1 MKSRSSTTPC
11 SPGNRTCLLAAA
23 ILAVVG
29 CSVKPLPPPPDQAKP
44 VPVAA
49 EPDKPTILTLEYGN
63 RSSKASIQID
73 LSGTDI
79 QLEMTGSRDSL
90 RRPVPPSVSPATQAP
105 SSAQPVVVNVSQNPS
120 RLAAPP
126 DDSGTLLARRIVD
139 SAAPK
144 ADPGMSDST
153 LRKVVQRIRRSQEL
167 FYAGRYPEAEDQV
180 RRANELKA
188 TAEGLALAG
197 SIAWVRKDKEGARRN
212 WLAARELDPDFPGL
226 SAVLEPEPVR
236 QDPSR

>member
-11 SPGNRTCLLAAA
+11 NRLRRAGALTMS
-23 ILAVVG
+23 VVVVAG

-44 VPVAA
+44 VPVAT

-90 RRPVPPSVSPATQAP
+90 RKPSPAAPQAA
-105 SSAQPVVVNVSQNPS
+105 SHNLSNGQPVVVNVSQNPS
-120 RLAAPP
+120 RPVGP
-126 DDSGTLLARRIVD
+126 DDSGTVRARRIVD
-139 SAAPK
+139 SAIPAG
-144 ADPGMSDST
+144 DPGMSDST
-153 LRKVVQRIRRSQEL
+153 LRKVVQRIRKSQEL

-197 SIAWVRKDKEGARRN
+197 SIAWVRKDKDGARRN
-212 WLAARELDPDFPGL
+212 WLKARELDPDFPGL
-226 SAVLEPEPVR
+226 SAVLESEPVG
-236 QDPSR
+236 QDPTR

>member
-11 SPGNRTCLLAAA
+11 NRLRRAGLLAAC
-23 ILAVVG
+23 ILTVAG

-44 VPVAA
+44 VPAA
-49 EPDKPTILTLEYGN
+49 TEPDKPTILTLEYGN

-90 RRPVPPSVSPATQAP
+90 RKPLPAAP
-105 SSAQPVVVNVSQNPS
+105 QTASHNLSSGQPVVVNVAQNPS
-120 RLAAPP
+120 RSAAPL
-126 DDSGTLLARRIVD
+126 DDSGTIRARRIVD
-139 SAAPK
+139 SAIPAG
-144 ADPGMSDST
+144 DPGMSDST
-153 LRKVVQRIRRSQEL
+153 LRKVVQRIRKSQEL

-197 SIAWVRKDKEGARRN
+197 SIAWVRKDKDGARRN
-212 WLAARELDPDFPGL
+212 WLKARELDPDFPGL
-226 SAVLEPEPVR
+226 SAVLESEPAR
-236 QDPSR
+236 QDPTR

>member
-11 SPGNRTCLLAAA
+11 SRAGGAGLLAAS
-23 ILAVVG
+23 IVAVAG

-44 VPVAA
+44 APVAP
-49 EPDKPTILTLEYGN
+49 EPEKPTILTLEYGN

-79 QLEMTGSRDSL
+79 QLEMTGSRDSV
-90 RRPVPPSVSPATQAP
+90 RKAPPASSAAAGASP
-105 SSAQPVVVNVSQNPS
+105 SGAQPVVVNVSQNPS
-120 RLAAPP
+120 RSVAE
-126 DDSGTLLARRIVD
+126 DSGSLRVRRIVD
-139 SAAPK
+139 SASPK
-144 ADPGMSDST
+144 GDPGISDST
-153 LRKVVQRIRRSQEL
+153 LRKVVQRIRKSQEL

-180 RRANELKA
+180 RRANELKP

-197 SIAWVRKDKEGARRN
+197 SIAWVRKDKEGARRK
-212 WLAARELDPDFPGL
+212 WLEARELDPDFPGL
-226 SAVLEPEPVR
+226 SAVLESEPAR

>member
-11 SPGNRTCLLAAA
+11 NRLRFGLAAA
-23 ILAVVG
+23 SILAVAG
-29 CSVKPLPPPPDQAKP
+29 CSVKPLPLPPDQAKP
-44 VPVAA
+44 APVAP
-49 EPDKPTILTLEYGN
+49 EPEKPTILTLEYGN

-90 RRPVPPSVSPATQAP
+90 RRPPPASAPPAHAQGP
-105 SSAQPVVVNVSQNPS
+105 SAAQPVVVNVSQNPS

-126 DDSGTLLARRIVD
+126 DDSGTLRARRIVD

-144 ADPGMSDST
+144 ADAGMSDST
-153 LRKVVQRIRRSQEL
+153 LRKVVQRIRKSQEL

-197 SIAWVRKDKEGARRN
+197 SIAWVRKDKEGARRH